1 MAQIDELI
9 DQPCDDPM
17 TRPTSF
23 DAPFEYLRFWAFF
36 AIQPVLAVQHWRGT
50 RGSAGIPPASSS
62 AGCQRGRA
70 F

>member
-23 DAPFEYLRFWAFF
+23 DAPFEYLRFLAFF
-36 AIQPVLAVQHWRGT
+36 AIQPV
-50 RGSAGIPPASSS
+50 SSS